1 MQTSDF
7 VRRLGCCGNLE
18 GLIHQ
23 RGAARLSVRGTCCLL
38 VLTESI
44 KLDSRVC
51 FSPPSFDRSWSRGS
65 RGGGAWDALCVVCV
79 CVCYLYLITPLQV
92 VLVVASELLVYVCTY
107 ICGCVWALFGVCLC
121 VIFHR
126 TSSQC
131 PPGSAFWAPCVSVW
145 RRRWPSR
152 SLASRARRSDGSS
165 WGSRIAPVL
174 LVVGGREGIT
184 SQCDRY
190 SATRAQVWHKAD
202 VIAPSL
208 SW

>member
-1 MQTSDF
+1 MF
-7 VRRLGCCGNLE
+7 
-18 GLIHQ
+18 
-23 RGAARLSVRGTCCLL
+23 
-38 VLTESI
+38 
-44 KLDSRVC
+44 
-51 FSPPSFDRSWSRGS
+51 FSPILWSKLVAGKPR
-65 RGGGAWDALCVVCV
+65 RRCMRRFVC

-92 VLVVASELLVYVCTY
+92 VLVVASELLVYVCKY
-107 ICGCVWALFGVCLC
+107 ICGCVSALFGVCLC

-131 PPGSAFWAPCVSVW
+131 LPGSVFWVPCVSVW

-152 SLASRARRSDGSS
+152 SLVSRARRSDGSS

-174 LVVGGREGIT
+174 LVGGERESRIA

-190 SATRAQVWHKAD
+190 SATRVQVCHKPDA
-202 VIAPSL
+202 IAPSL